1 MLSMRTLLCMAG
13 TAALAV
19 LQTHAWAQSTD
30 SSRYPDKAVRII
42 ITSPPGGGQDRV
54 ARILQGP
61 LQKLLGQPV
70 VVESIAGAQG
80 IIGTQNIIR
89 SQPDGY
95 RLMFMNTKQQFTSG
109 VVMDK
114 APYDLSKDI
123 TPIIPFGYF
132 RTAVIVHPTIP
143 GKDLLEV
150 LQYAKA
156 NPNKVFYAT
165 VGTGTSAHLAMSMAA
180 RKVGAEMLAVP
191 YKGGGQ
197 GATALIA
204 GEVHIFYTDLGTAL
218 SAAQTGKGVRLV
230 AVSGSIRSGEAPVAP
245 AFPESIQQYFSTG
258 SLALVGPPGINPAVV
273 DKIANAVRQTMAQT
287 EVVEALRAAGFE
299 PAVGDAV
306 ALRSEIKELAAGWGP
321 IAKETLALVE
331 GKTTGAPQK

>member
-1 MLSMRTLLCMAG
+1 MA
-13 TAALAV
+13 
-19 LQTHAWAQSTD
+19 
-30 SSRYPDKAVRII
+30 
-42 ITSPPGGGQDRV
+42 
-54 ARILQGP
+54 
-61 LQKLLGQPV
+61 
-70 VVESIAGAQG
+70 
-80 IIGTQNIIR
+80 
-89 SQPDGY
+89 
-95 RLMFMNTKQQFTSG
+95 
-109 VVMDK
+109 
-114 APYDLSKDI
+114 
-123 TPIIPFGYF
+123 
-132 RTAVIVHPTIP
+132 
-143 GKDLLEV
+143 
-150 LQYAKA
+150 
-156 NPNKVFYAT
+156 
-165 VGTGTSAHLAMSMAA
+165 MAA

-331 GKTTGAPQK
+331 GKTTGALQK